1 MSDFLSLDPANRQD
15 EMQPP
20 MKTKRIAHAI
30 RLAQT
35 IEISRWFGKSLQRR
49 RYPLTARNLKRYRLI
64 NDLLDEYEPLP
75 F

>member
-1 MSDFLSLDPANRQD
+1 MNDLLSLDPANRRD
-15 EMQPP
+15 ETIEPT
-20 MKTKRIAHAI
+20 KTKRIAHAV